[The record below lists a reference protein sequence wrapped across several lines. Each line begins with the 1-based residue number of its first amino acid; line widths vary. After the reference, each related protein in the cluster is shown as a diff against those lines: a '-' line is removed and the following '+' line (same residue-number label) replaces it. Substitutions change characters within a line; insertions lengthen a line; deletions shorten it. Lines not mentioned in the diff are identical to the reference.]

1 MSTIDTMEQERT
13 NLDLHVDLCAKR
25 YEELDTRLTKLE
37 TKLDVLATKVDGLKG
52 DLIKALM
59 PVLGTIAVSIITLI
73 GTIIVKMN

>member
-25 YEELDTRLTKLE
+25 YEELDGRLIKLE
-37 TKLDVLATKVDGLKG
+37 NKLDTLSTKVDSLKG

>member
-25 YEELDTRLTKLE
+25 YQELDTRLIKLE
-37 TKLDVLATKVDGLKG
+37 NKLDIVAIKVDSLKG
-52 DLIKALM
+52 DLMKAIM
-59 PVLGTIAVSIITLI
+59 PAMATMVASILALI